1 MAELR
6 QDDGSTWLARP
17 GDPAWPELVHPHTAG
32 DPEKAFRPGVSM
44 LDALAMLVWGI
55 MGQVL
60 VVGVAVGFEVDVT
73 SPRATAMLTVVM
85 QVVILVGIVAFLR
98 FRRVSMW
105 RILGPIRPRITHVAK
120 GVGLGLVGV
129 LMVLVASAMIT
140 ALLPEVEQPEQ
151 ALLEVLGTD
160 ILTTVAVLVAAVVM
174 APIVEEIQY
183 RSLLFQS
190 TRAKIGLPGAV
201 VLSSLVFVG
210 LHVEVWGSLPALGG
224 LLLLALWLA
233 AIFHQTGS
241 LVVPMVAHGTFNGFM
256 IAAALVLPADVPGV

>member
-1 MAELR
+1 
-6 QDDGSTWLARP
+6 
-17 GDPAWPELVHPHTAG
+17 
-32 DPEKAFRPGVSM
+32 M

-55 MGQVL
+55 VGQVL
-60 VVGVAVGFEVDVT
+60 VVSVAVGVGVDIT
-73 SPRATAMLTVVM
+73 SPQSTAVLTVVM
-85 QVVILVGIVAFLR
+85 KVVILAGILAFLR
-98 FRRVSMW
+98 YRHVSLW
-105 RILGPIRPRITHVAK
+105 RILGPIRPRLKHVAM
-120 GVGLGLVGV
+120 GVGLGIVGV

-140 ALLPEVEQPEQ
+140 ALLPDVEQPEQ

-160 ILTTVAVLVAAVVM
+160 ILTTVAVLVAAIVM

-190 TRAKIGLPGAV
+190 TRAKIGLPGAM

-210 LHVEVWGSLPALGG
+210 VHVEVWGSLPALGG

-241 LVVPMVAHGTFNGFM
+241 LVVPMVAHGTFNGVM
-256 IAAALVLPADVPGV
+256 ITAALVLPTDVPGV